1 MVESGRAGGWGWGR
15 LPLYP
20 LAYPSHQSP
29 PACQSPRKSLLGN
42 KGRGTV
48 SLEGVWLLPR
58 SPHCLTSAF
67 SAPLPFLPSSCIVFS
82 LPFLHLLAQPGPRD
96 TRGPM
101 GALEGRAGLTS
112 GCSERHQG
120 NRGPTGLSSPQPG
133 KQPLPGLPLRSAPG
147 LKEGPVSLKSGGGV
161 CVCECACDCVC
172 VSTRVHLLTR
182 KQDPG
187 RRLKPTSEAESGGS
201 RRGGLPP
208 QPWAQR
214 AGFLKG
220 PQTPCTRGRRSLD
233 GRARL
238 GHHPPNG
245 PFLPT
250 ACLGGLASGPAPP

>member
-1 MVESGRAGGWGWGR
+1 MLREAPGKSW
-15 LPLYP
+15 
-20 LAYPSHQSP
+20 SH
-29 PACQSPRKSLLGN
+29 R
-42 KGRGTV
+42 V
-48 SLEGVWLLPR
+48 
-58 SPHCLTSAF
+58 
-67 SAPLPFLPSSCIVFS
+67 
-82 LPFLHLLAQPGPRD
+82 
-96 TRGPM
+96 
-101 GALEGRAGLTS
+101 
-112 GCSERHQG
+112 
-120 NRGPTGLSSPQPG
+120 
-133 KQPLPGLPLRSAPG
+133 KQPLARQAADPWPPSEIRTWA
-147 LKEGPVSLKSGGGV
+147 EGRPCFPQVGRGV
-161 CVCECACDCVC
+161 CVCECLCECVC
-172 VSTRVHLLTR
+172 VSTRVHLLRR
-182 KQDPG
+182 KQDPE